1 MPQPDGLIGPE
12 ELAEH
17 VLFRLNVV
25 GVGRAVR
32 PQDAAKVSR
41 AYRSLYDEWWR
52 RGWADW
58 PLDLMPEAAL
68 EGLGIVLSARLSY
81 GFKGQPFDQSE
92 RDGEV
97 MFCKAMGYPVSP
109 APVPAVYM

>member
-12 ELAEH
+12 ELAER
-17 VLFRLNVV
+17 VLFDLTVV

-32 PQDAAKVSR
+32 PQDARKVTM
-41 AYRSLYDEWWR
+41 AYRQLYDEWWR

-68 EGLGIVLSARLSY
+68 NGVAIVLCARLSK
-81 GFKGQPFDQSE
+81 GFKGQPFLESE